1 MLNLVAQTTDY
12 TTTYDLSSGDT
23 TGFALFGGVFLLVW
37 LLLAAVIVVSMWKV
51 FEKAGKPGWAAIVP
65 VYNGWVM
72 AEIAGKPGWWG
83 IVPLLGVIP
92 LIGFIGAIAG
102 FVLYILISIEL
113 VKAFGKEQVF
123 AALLILLPIVGFPML
138 AFGDAKY
145 TAPAGGATTPTP
157 PATPPADTPVS

>member
-102 FVLYILISIEL
+102 FVHDDEGVVLAHCWSTVWALGIRIFAKILSASII
-113 VKAFGKEQVF
+113 A
-123 AALLILLPIVGFPML
+123 
-138 AFGDAKY
+138 
-145 TAPAGGATTPTP
+145 
-157 PATPPADTPVS
+157 